1 MARLYSHRKISLT
14 CAGLDV
20 FGLLGIIILQSAL
33 RQLPLISNLGWVVA
47 ACISYLVFGWLF
59 GTYSILE
66 RQRIRS
72 KNIVKKQ
79 ISVLIGLLLSTAIC
93 RWSLNPTQDA
103 WVIWRTSQVLLLIPL
118 GLWSIV
124 IRQAFSKGM
133 LWPNESSPILIST
146 EQEANQIIKEWER
159 TPNRLVPKWLT
170 AKDCIQTNTTE
181 IAVSQKISERDKR
194 VIIEN
199 LKSRDPREII
209 VTSPLKMVERH
220 LKRLPPSI
228 LEETWL
234 SYDEIPWA
242 DEMGIERKI
251 KRISDVIVALILT
264 AATIPLI
271 LFAAIFIWLEDRG
284 PVFYNQ
290 KRSGLLGKEFR
301 IWKLRTMSISS
312 KNMQPSWTDP
322 NDSRITLAGMYLRKL
337 RLDELPQLINV
348 IKGEMSLIGPRPER
362 PEIEEKL
369 EANIEHYRK
378 RHWMKPGLSGWA
390 QVNSPYAS
398 SIEDTE
404 LKLSYDLYY
413 IKKFSIWL
421 DLIILARTI
430 KTVLKA
436 TGR

>member
-1 MARLYSHRKISLT
+1 MHK
-14 CAGLDV
+14 
-20 FGLLGIIILQSAL
+20 
-33 RQLPLISNLGWVVA
+33 
-47 ACISYLVFGWLF
+47 
-59 GTYSILE
+59 
-66 RQRIRS
+66 
-72 KNIVKKQ
+72 
-79 ISVLIGLLLSTAIC
+79 
-93 RWSLNPTQDA
+93 
-103 WVIWRTSQVLLLIPL
+103 
-118 GLWSIV
+118 
-124 IRQAFSKGM
+124 
-133 LWPNESSPILIST
+133 
-146 EQEANQIIKEWER
+146 
-159 TPNRLVPKWLT
+159 
-170 AKDCIQTNTTE
+170 TNTTE

-369 EANIEHYRK
+369 AANIEHYRK

-390 QVNSPYAS
+390 QVKVLMYQA
-398 SIEDTE
+398 
-404 LKLSYDLYY
+404 LKTQSLSCPMTC
-413 IKKFSIWL
+413 I
-421 DLIILARTI
+421 T
-430 KTVLKA
+430 
-436 TGR
+436 